1 MIIITEQT
9 EMRIIMEKAWTRREI
24 KEKSKTILGM
34 QYWRMVLV
42 AFIVSVLCSGSFVT
56 DSVPSMLSDQ
66 STELI
71 QTHVMQ
77 QDSVSQK
84 TEAVKKG
91 KQKLKDF
98 KNSKGFQKT
107 FPTIVI
113 SFIAVIEMGMI
124 VGGFT
129 I

>member
-1 MIIITEQT
+1 
-9 EMRIIMEKAWTRREI
+9 MEKAWTRREL

-77 QDSVSQK
+77 QDSASPENRGSKKRK
-84 TEAVKKG
+84 TKA
-91 KQKLKDF
+91 
-98 KNSKGFQKT
+98 KGF
-107 FPTIVI
+107 
-113 SFIAVIEMGMI
+113 
-124 VGGFT
+124 
-129 I
+129 

>member
-9 EMRIIMEKAWTRREI
+9 EMRIIMEKAWTRREL

-66 STELI
+66 STGFCITENRG
-71 QTHVMQ
+71 
-77 QDSVSQK
+77 SQK
-84 TEAVKKG
+84 RKTKA
-91 KQKLKDF
+91 
-98 KNSKGFQKT
+98 KGF
-107 FPTIVI
+107 
-113 SFIAVIEMGMI
+113 
-124 VGGFT
+124 
-129 I
+129 